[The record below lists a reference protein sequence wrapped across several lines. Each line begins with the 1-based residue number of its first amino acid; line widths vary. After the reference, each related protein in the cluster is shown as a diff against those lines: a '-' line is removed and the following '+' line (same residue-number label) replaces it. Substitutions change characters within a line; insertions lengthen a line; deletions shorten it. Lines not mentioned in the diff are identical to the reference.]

1 MMGASIPGSCWPG
14 KNKPEGEPLHRR
26 IGLGMLTF
34 SDHSQGSS
42 GLQRRDFL
50 RIGGLGLGGLGL
62 SEMMALKALGASQ
75 KRLLKDK
82 SVIFLFMHGGPSQ
95 FETFDPKMDAP
106 SEIRSVTGE
115 IKTKLPG
122 VTFGSTFE
130 RLAKLADK
138 FSIVRSF
145 VTGDAVHD
153 IKTIVGK
160 DTLKANV
167 GSLYSRI
174 AGPLRKGNA
183 MPTNVALFP
192 QAISSAAMPVI
203 KKFGDFTSSGEFGA
217 TYQPFVPGAGSG
229 AQADMTLSLPQG
241 RLDDRRT
248 LLTSLDQWK
257 RRMDASEAVG
267 GMSEFQ
273 SLAFDVLRRGVSD
286 AFDLSKEDPR
296 LIDRYDTSRL
306 LPKDRI
312 STQWN
317 NREHYAD
324 NAATLGKLLLMA
336 RRLCEHGCGFVTVT
350 TSFVWDMHAD
360 NNNAPC
366 HTGMDYVGRPFDH
379 AVSALIE
386 DIEARG
392 LSDKI
397 MLVCC
402 GEMGR
407 SPKLNAKG
415 GRDHWGGLAPL
426 MIYGGGL
433 KMGQVIGQSARN
445 GGEPASEPITIP
457 DLIATIMHT
466 LVDLGEARITDG
478 LPPNLLNVLTRG
490 EPIRGLV

>member
-1 MMGASIPGSCWPG
+1 M
-14 KNKPEGEPLHRR
+14 HRR

-174 AGPLRKGNA
+174 AGPLRKGSA

-257 RRMDASEAVG
+257 RRMDATEAVG

-296 LIDRYDTSRL
+296 LIERYDTSRL

-366 HTGMDYVGRPFDH
+366 RTGMDYVGRPFDH

-445 GGEPASEPITIP
+445 GGEPASEPVTIP

-466 LVDLGEARITDG
+466 LVDLGEARVTDG
-478 LPPNLLNVLTRG
+478 LPPSLLNVLTRG

>member
-1 MMGASIPGSCWPG
+1 
-14 KNKPEGEPLHRR
+14 
-26 IGLGMLTF
+26 MLTF
-34 SDHSQGSS
+34 SDLSHGSS
-42 GLQRRDFL
+42 RLQRRDFL
-50 RIGGLGLGGLGL
+50 RIGGLGLGGLAL
-62 SEMMALKALGASQ
+62 SDLMALKALAAS
-75 KRLLKDK
+75 KKSLIKDK

-106 SEIRSVTGE
+106 SEIRCATGE
-115 IKTKLPG
+115 IKTAIPG

-160 DTLKANV
+160 DTMKANL
-167 GSLYSRI
+167 GSLYSRM
-174 AGPLRKGNA
+174 AGPLRGGTA

-192 QAISSAAMPVI
+192 QAVSSMAMPAF

-229 AQADMTLSLPQG
+229 AQADMKLSMPQS

-257 RRMDASEAVG
+257 RDMDASAAVSG
-267 GMSEFQ
+267 ASEFQ

-296 LIDRYDTSRL
+296 LIARYDTAPL

-336 RRLCEHGCGFVTVT
+336 RRLCERGCGFVTVT

-366 HTGMDYVGRPFDH
+366 RTGMDYVGRPFDH

-392 LSDKI
+392 LSEKI

-433 KMGQVIGQSARN
+433 NMGQVIGQSARH

-466 LVDLGEARITDG
+466 LVDVGEARITDG
-478 LPPNLLNVLTRG
+478 LPPGLINAITRG
-490 EPIRGLV
+490 QPIRGLV

>member
-1 MMGASIPGSCWPG
+1 
-14 KNKPEGEPLHRR
+14 
-26 IGLGMLTF
+26 MLTF

-42 GLQRRDFL
+42 CLQRRDFL

-62 SEMMALKALGASQ
+62 SEMMALKALGASP

-122 VTFGSTFE
+122 ITFGSTME
-130 RLAKLADK
+130 RLAGLADK

-145 VTGDAVHD
+145 VTGDSVHD

-160 DTLKANV
+160 DTLQANL

-174 AGPLRKGNA
+174 AGPLRKSSA

-192 QAISSAAMPVI
+192 QAISQAAKPVI
-203 KKFGDFTSSGEFGA
+203 KQFGDFTSSGELGA
-217 TYQPFVPGAGSG
+217 SFKPFVPGAGGG
-229 AQADMTLSLPQG
+229 AQADMTLSLPQS

-248 LLTSLDQWK
+248 LLTSLDHWK
-257 RRMDASEAVG
+257 RQMDSNEVIG

-286 AFDLSKEDPR
+286 AFDLTKEDPR
-296 LIDRYDTSRL
+296 LIARYDTAKL

-336 RRLCEHGCGFVTVT
+336 RRLCERGCGFVTVT

-366 HTGMDYVGRPFDH
+366 RTGMDYVGRPFDH

-392 LSDKI
+392 LSEKI

-407 SPKLNAKG
+407 TPKLNAKG

-445 GGEPASEPITIP
+445 GGEPSSRPITIP
-457 DLIATIMHT
+457 DLVSTIMHT
-466 LVDLGEARITDG
+466 LVDVSEARVTDG

-490 EPIRGLV
+490 EPIEGLV

>member
-1 MMGASIPGSCWPG
+1 
-14 KNKPEGEPLHRR
+14 
-26 IGLGMLTF
+26 MLTF
-34 SDHSQGSS
+34 TDQSQGTSR
-42 GLQRRDFL
+42 LHRRDFL

-62 SEMMALKALGASQ
+62 SDLMAASQ
-75 KRLLKDK
+75 HKLLKDK

-115 IKTKLPG
+115 IKTAIPG
-122 VTFGSTFE
+122 ITFGGTFE
-130 RLAKLADK
+130 RLARLADK

-145 VTGDAVHD
+145 VTGDSVHD

-160 DTLKANV
+160 DTMKANV

-174 AGPLRKGNA
+174 AGPLRKGSA

-192 QAISSAAMPVI
+192 QAISSSAMPVI

-217 TYQPFVPGAGSG
+217 TYQPFVPGTGSG
-229 AQADMTLSLPQG
+229 AQADMTLNLPQS

-257 RRMDASEAVG
+257 RRLDASEALG
-267 GMSEFQ
+267 GISDLQ

-296 LIDRYDTSRL
+296 LIDRYDTSKL
-306 LPKDRI
+306 LPKERI

-336 RRLCEHGCGFVTVT
+336 RRLCERGCGFVTVT

-366 HTGMDYVGRPFDH
+366 RTGMDYVGRPFDH

-392 LSDKI
+392 LSEKI

-433 KMGQVIGQSARN
+433 KMGQVIGQSARD
-445 GGEPASEPITIP
+445 GGEPSSEPVTIP
-457 DLIATIMHT
+457 DLISTIMHT
-466 LVDLGEARITDG
+466 LVDVGEARVTDG
-478 LPPNLLNVLTRG
+478 LPPGLINVLTRG
-490 EPIRGLV
+490 QPIRGLV

>member
-1 MMGASIPGSCWPG
+1 
-14 KNKPEGEPLHRR
+14 
-26 IGLGMLTF
+26 MLTF
-34 SDHSQGSS
+34 TDQALGSS
-42 GLQRRDFL
+42 CLNRRDFL
-50 RIGGLGLGGLGL
+50 RVGGLGLGGLSL
-62 SEMMALKALGASQ
+62 SDLMAASQ
-75 KRLLKDK
+75 KRLIKDK

-115 IKTKLPG
+115 IKTAIPG
-122 VTFGSTFE
+122 ITFGGTFE

-145 VTGDAVHD
+145 VTGDSVHD

-160 DTLKANV
+160 DTLQANL

-174 AGPLRKGNA
+174 AGPLRKSSA

-192 QAISSAAMPVI
+192 QAVSQAANPVI
-203 KKFGDFTSSGEFGA
+203 KQFGDFTSSGELGA
-217 TYQPFVPGAGSG
+217 SFKPFVPGAGGGG
-229 AQADMTLSLPQG
+229 AQADMTLSLPQS

-248 LLTSLDQWK
+248 LLSSLDQWK
-257 RRMDASEAVG
+257 RQMDSNEVIG

-296 LIDRYDTSRL
+296 LIARYDTSKL

-336 RRLCEHGCGFVTVT
+336 RRLCERGCGFVTVT

-360 NNNAPC
+360 KNNAPVR
-366 HTGMDYVGRPFDH
+366 TGMEYVGRPFDH

-386 DIEARG
+386 DLEARG
-392 LSDKI
+392 LSEKI

-445 GGEPASEPITIP
+445 GGEPSSRPITIP
-457 DLIATIMHT
+457 DLVSTIMHT
-466 LVDLGEARITDG
+466 LVDVGEARVTDG
-478 LPPNLLNVLTRG
+478 LPTNLLNVLTRG
-490 EPIRGLV
+490 EPIEGLI

>member
-1 MMGASIPGSCWPG
+1 M
-14 KNKPEGEPLHRR
+14 
-26 IGLGMLTF
+26 
-34 SDHSQGSS
+34 
-42 GLQRRDFL
+42 
-50 RIGGLGLGGLGL
+50 GGLGLGGLAL
-62 SEMMALKALGASQ
+62 SDLLALQARAAPA

-115 IKTKLPG
+115 IPTTLPG
-122 VTFGSTFE
+122 ITFGSTFE
-130 RLAKLADK
+130 RLARLAHK

-145 VTGDAVHD
+145 VTGDSVHD

-160 DTLKANV
+160 DTARANL

-174 AGPLRKGNA
+174 AGPLRRGSA

-192 QAISSAAMPVI
+192 QAVCPNAGPAI
-203 KKFGDFTSSGEFGA
+203 KQFGDFTSSGEFGA
-217 TYQPFVPGAGSG
+217 TYQPFVPGAGNG
-229 AQADMTLSLPQG
+229 AQADMTLGLSQQ

-248 LLTSLDQWK
+248 LLTTLDQWK
-257 RRMDASEAVG
+257 RQLDGNDAMGAL
-267 GMSEFQ
+267 SEFQ
-273 SLAFDVLRRGVSD
+273 TQAFDVLRRGVSD

-296 LIDRYDTSRL
+296 LIARYDTSAL

-312 STQWN
+312 STEWR

-324 NAATLGKLLLMA
+324 HGASIGRLLLLA
-336 RRLCEHGCGFVTVT
+336 RRLCERGCGFVTVT
-350 TSFVWDMHAD
+350 SSFVWDMHAD
-360 NNNAPC
+360 NNNAPMR
-366 HTGMDYVGRPFDH
+366 TGMDYVGRPFDH

-392 LSDKI
+392 LSEKI

-433 KMGQVIGQSARN
+433 KMGRVIGQSARN
-445 GGEPASEPITIP
+445 GGEPSSQPVTIP
-457 DLIATIMHT
+457 DLIATILHT
-466 LVDLGEARITDG
+466 LVDAGEARVTDG
-478 LPPNLLNVLTRG
+478 LPPSLLNVLARG
-490 EPIRGLV
+490 EPIEGLV

>member
-1 MMGASIPGSCWPG
+1 
-14 KNKPEGEPLHRR
+14 
-26 IGLGMLTF
+26 MLTF
-34 SDHSQGSS
+34 SDQARSASR
-42 GLQRRDFL
+42 LQRRDFL
-50 RIGGLGLGGLGL
+50 RLGGLGLGGLGL
-62 SEMMALKALGASQ
+62 PDLMALNALGGP
-75 KRLLKDK
+75 KKEKGLLKDK

-95 FETFDPKMDAP
+95 FETFDPKMDMP

-115 IKTKLPG
+115 VRTTIPG

-130 RLAKLADK
+130 RLAKLAHK

-145 VTGDAVHD
+145 VTGDSIHD

-160 DTLKANV
+160 DTLNANL
-167 GSLYSRI
+167 GSLYSRV
-174 AGPLRKGNA
+174 AGPLRKGSA

-192 QAISSAAMPVI
+192 QAVAPTAMPII

-217 TYQPFVPGAGSG
+217 TYQPFVPGAGKG
-229 AQADMTLSLPQG
+229 AQADMKLNLPQD

-248 LLTSLDQWK
+248 LLSALDQWK
-257 RRMDASEAVG
+257 RDMDASEAVG
-267 GMSEFQ
+267 GMSEFH

-296 LIDRYDTSRL
+296 LIARYDTAPL
-306 LPKDRI
+306 LPKSRI
-312 STQWN
+312 SKEWN
-317 NREHYAD
+317 NHEHYAD
-324 NAATLGKLLLMA
+324 NAASLGKLLLMT
-336 RRLCEHGCGFVTVT
+336 RRLCERGVGFVTVT

-366 HTGMDYVGRPFDH
+366 KVGMDYVGRPFDH

-392 LSDKI
+392 LSEKI

-407 SPKLNAKG
+407 TPKISAKG

-433 KMGQVIGQSARN
+433 KMGQVIGQSSRN
-445 GGEPASEPITIP
+445 GGEPASQPVTIP

-466 LVDLGEARITDG
+466 LVDIGEARVTDG
-478 LPPNLLNVLTRG
+478 LPPNLLNAITRG

>member
-1 MMGASIPGSCWPG
+1 
-14 KNKPEGEPLHRR
+14 
-26 IGLGMLTF
+26 MLTF
-34 SDHSQGSS
+34 SDHSHGSS
-42 GLQRRDFL
+42 RLQRRDFL

-62 SEMMALKALGASQ
+62 SDLMALKSLAAS
-75 KRLLKDK
+75 KKSLLKDK

-122 VTFGSTFE
+122 VTFGGTFE

-160 DTLKANV
+160 DTMKANL
-167 GSLYSRI
+167 GSLYSRM
-174 AGPLRKGNA
+174 AGPLRKSSA

-192 QAISSAAMPVI
+192 QAVLATAGPVI
-203 KKFGDFTSSGEFGA
+203 KQFGDFTSSGELGA

-229 AQADMTLSLPQG
+229 AQADMTLSMPQN
-241 RLDDRRT
+241 RLDDRRA
-248 LLTSLDQWK
+248 LLASLDQWQ
-257 RRMDASEAVG
+257 RTMDGSQSVA
-267 GMSEFQ
+267 GMAEFQ
-273 SLAFDVLRRGVSD
+273 TLAFDVLRRGVSD

-296 LIDRYDTSRL
+296 LIARYDTAPL

-312 STQWN
+312 SAQWN

-336 RRLCEHGCGFVTVT
+336 RRLCERGCGFVTVT

-366 HTGMDYVGRPFDH
+366 RTGMDYVGRPFDH

-386 DIEARG
+386 DIESRG
-392 LSDKI
+392 LSEKI

-407 SPKLNAKG
+407 SPKINVKG

-445 GGEPASEPITIP
+445 GGEPASEPVTIP

-466 LVDLGEARITDG
+466 LVDVGEARVTDG
-478 LPPNLLNVLTRG
+478 LPPSLLSVLTRG

>member
-1 MMGASIPGSCWPG
+1 MQATIQEGTASS
-14 KNKPEGEPLHRR
+14 RR
-26 IGLGMLTF
+26 NHAVMLTF
-34 SDHSQGSS
+34 SDHSQGASR
-42 GLQRRDFL
+42 LHRRDFL
-50 RIGGLGLGGLGL
+50 RIGGLGLGGLAL
-62 SEMMALKALGASQ
+62 SDLMAASQ
-75 KRLLKDK
+75 KKLLKDK

-115 IKTKLPG
+115 IKTSIPG
-122 VTFGSTFE
+122 VTFGGTFE
-130 RLAKLADK
+130 RLARLADK

-145 VTGDAVHD
+145 VTGDSVHD

-160 DTLKANV
+160 DTMKANV

-174 AGPLRKGNA
+174 AGPLRKGSA

-192 QAISSAAMPVI
+192 QAISSSAMPVI

-229 AQADMTLSLPQG
+229 AQADMTLNLPQA
-241 RLDDRRT
+241 RLDDRRM
-248 LLTSLDQWK
+248 LLASLDQWN
-257 RRMDASEAVG
+257 RAMDASEALG
-267 GMSEFQ
+267 GVSDLQ

-296 LIDRYDTSRL
+296 LIERYDTSKL
-306 LPKDRI
+306 LPKERI

-336 RRLCEHGCGFVTVT
+336 RRLCERGCGFVTVT

-366 HTGMDYVGRPFDH
+366 RTGMDYVGRPFDH

-386 DIEARG
+386 DLEARG
-392 LSDKI
+392 LSEKI

-407 SPKLNAKG
+407 SPKLNVKG

-433 KMGQVIGQSARN
+433 KMGQVIGQSARD
-445 GGEPASEPITIP
+445 GGEPASDPVTIP

-466 LVDLGEARITDG
+466 LVDVGEARVTDG
-478 LPPNLLNVLTRG
+478 LPPGLLNVLTRG
-490 EPIRGLV
+490 QPIRGLV

>member
-1 MMGASIPGSCWPG
+1 M
-14 KNKPEGEPLHRR
+14 HRR

-174 AGPLRKGNA
+174 AGPLRMGSA

-192 QAISSAAMPVI
+192 QAISSATMPVI

-217 TYQPFVPGAGSG
+217 TYQPFVPGAASG

-296 LIDRYDTSRL
+296 LIERYDTSRL

-324 NAATLGKLLLMA
+324 NAATLGKLMLMA

-366 HTGMDYVGRPFDH
+366 RTGMDYVGRPFDH

-445 GGEPASEPITIP
+445 GGEPASEPVTIP

-466 LVDLGEARITDG
+466 LVDLGEARVTDG
-478 LPPNLLNVLTRG
+478 LPPSLLNVLTRG

>member
-1 MMGASIPGSCWPG
+1 
-14 KNKPEGEPLHRR
+14 
-26 IGLGMLTF
+26 
-34 SDHSQGSS
+34 
-42 GLQRRDFL
+42 
-50 RIGGLGLGGLGL
+50 
-62 SEMMALKALGASQ
+62 
-75 KRLLKDK
+75 
-82 SVIFLFMHGGPSQ
+82 
-95 FETFDPKMDAP
+95 MDAP

-115 IKTKLPG
+115 IKTTIPG
-122 VTFGSTFE
+122 VTFGGTFE
-130 RLAKLADK
+130 RLARLADR

-160 DTLKANV
+160 DTMKANV

-174 AGPLRKGNA
+174 AGPLRKGSA

-192 QAISSAAMPVI
+192 QAISSSAMPVI

-217 TYQPFVPGAGSG
+217 TYQPFVPGTGSG
-229 AQADMTLSLPQG
+229 AQADMTLNMPQG

-248 LLTSLDQWK
+248 LLASLDQWK
-257 RRMDASEAVG
+257 RSMDASEALG
-267 GMSEFQ
+267 GISDLQ

-296 LIDRYDTSRL
+296 LIARYDTSKL

-336 RRLCEHGCGFVTVT
+336 RRLCERGCGFVTVT

-366 HTGMDYVGRPFDH
+366 RTGMDYVGRPFDH

-392 LSDKI
+392 LSEKI

-433 KMGQVIGQSARN
+433 KMGQVIGQSARD
-445 GGEPASEPITIP
+445 GGEPSSEPITIP

-466 LVDLGEARITDG
+466 LVDVGEARVTDG
-478 LPPNLLNVLTRG
+478 LPPGLLNVLTRG
-490 EPIRGLV
+490 QPIRGLV

>member
-1 MMGASIPGSCWPG
+1 
-14 KNKPEGEPLHRR
+14 
-26 IGLGMLTF
+26 MLTF
-34 SDHSQGSS
+34 SDHCQGSS
-42 GLQRRDFL
+42 RLQRRDFL

-62 SEMMALKALGASQ
+62 SDLMALKSLAAS
-75 KRLLKDK
+75 KKSLLKDK

-122 VTFGSTFE
+122 VTFGGTFE

-160 DTLKANV
+160 DTMKANL
-167 GSLYSRI
+167 GSLYSRM
-174 AGPLRKGNA
+174 AGPLRISSA

-192 QAISSAAMPVI
+192 QAVSAMAGPVI
-203 KKFGDFTSSGEFGA
+203 KQFGDFTSSGELGA

-229 AQADMTLSLPQG
+229 AQADMTLSMPQN

-248 LLTSLDQWK
+248 LLASLDQWK
-257 RRMDASEAVG
+257 RTMDGSQSVA
-267 GMSEFQ
+267 GMAEFQ
-273 SLAFDVLRRGVSD
+273 TLAFDVLRRGVSD

-296 LIDRYDTSRL
+296 LIARYDTAAL

-312 STQWN
+312 SAQWN

-336 RRLCEHGCGFVTVT
+336 RRLCERGCGFVTVT

-366 HTGMDYVGRPFDH
+366 RTGMDYVGRPFDH

-386 DIEARG
+386 DIESRG
-392 LSDKI
+392 LSEKI

-407 SPKLNAKG
+407 SPKINVKG

-466 LVDLGEARITDG
+466 LVDVGEARVTDG
-478 LPPNLLNVLTRG
+478 LPPSLLSVLTRG

>member
-1 MMGASIPGSCWPG
+1 MQAVIQ
-14 KNKPEGEPLHRR
+14 EGPRSSRR
-26 IGLGMLTF
+26 IAPVMLTF
-34 SDHSQGSS
+34 TDHSQGTSR
-42 GLQRRDFL
+42 LHRRDFL

-62 SEMMALKALGASQ
+62 SDLMAASQ
-75 KRLLKDK
+75 HKLLKDK

-115 IKTKLPG
+115 IKTTIPG
-122 VTFGSTFE
+122 VTFGGTFE
-130 RLAKLADK
+130 RLARLADR

-160 DTLKANV
+160 DTMKANV

-174 AGPLRKGNA
+174 AGPLRKGSA

-192 QAISSAAMPVI
+192 QAISSSAMPVI

-217 TYQPFVPGAGSG
+217 TYQPFVPGTGSG
-229 AQADMTLSLPQG
+229 AQADMTLNMPQG

-248 LLTSLDQWK
+248 LLASLDQWK
-257 RRMDASEAVG
+257 RSMDASEALG
-267 GMSEFQ
+267 GISDLQ

-296 LIDRYDTSRL
+296 LIARYDTSKL

-336 RRLCEHGCGFVTVT
+336 RRLCERGCGFVTVT

-366 HTGMDYVGRPFDH
+366 RTGMDYVGRPFDH

-392 LSDKI
+392 LSEKI

-433 KMGQVIGQSARN
+433 KMGQVIGQSARD
-445 GGEPASEPITIP
+445 GGEPSSEPITIP

-466 LVDLGEARITDG
+466 LVDVGEARVTDG
-478 LPPNLLNVLTRG
+478 LPPGLLNVLTRG
-490 EPIRGLV
+490 QPIRGLV

>member
-1 MMGASIPGSCWPG
+1 
-14 KNKPEGEPLHRR
+14 
-26 IGLGMLTF
+26 MLTF

-42 GLQRRDFL
+42 RLQRRDFL

-62 SEMMALKALGASQ
+62 SDLMALKSLAAS
-75 KRLLKDK
+75 KKSLLKDK

-95 FETFDPKMDAP
+95 FETFDPKMDSP

-122 VTFGSTFE
+122 VTFGGTFE

-160 DTLKANV
+160 DTMKANL
-167 GSLYSRI
+167 GSLYSRM
-174 AGPLRKGNA
+174 AGPLRTSSA

-192 QAISSAAMPVI
+192 QAVSATAGPVI
-203 KKFGDFTSSGEFGA
+203 KQFGDFTSSGELGA

-229 AQADMTLSLPQG
+229 AQADMTLSMPQN

-248 LLTSLDQWK
+248 LLASLDQWQ
-257 RRMDASEAVG
+257 RAMDGSQSVASMA
-267 GMSEFQ
+267 EFQ
-273 SLAFDVLRRGVSD
+273 TLAFDVLRRGVSD
-286 AFDLSKEDPR
+286 AFDLSREDPR
-296 LIDRYDTSRL
+296 LIARYDTAAL

-336 RRLCEHGCGFVTVT
+336 RRLCERGCGFVTVT

-366 HTGMDYVGRPFDH
+366 RTGMDYVGRPFDH

-386 DIEARG
+386 DIESRG
-392 LSDKI
+392 LSEKI

-407 SPKLNAKG
+407 SPKINVKG

-466 LVDLGEARITDG
+466 LVDVGEARVTDG
-478 LPPNLLNVLTRG
+478 LPPSLLSVLTRG
-490 EPIRGLV
+490 ELIRGLV

>member
-1 MMGASIPGSCWPG
+1 
-14 KNKPEGEPLHRR
+14 
-26 IGLGMLTF
+26 MLTF
-34 SDHSQGSS
+34 SDQAHTASR
-42 GLQRRDFL
+42 LQRRDFL
-50 RIGGLGLGGLGL
+50 RLGTLGLGGLGMSDL
-62 SEMMALKALGASQ
+62 LALKALAAPQ

-115 IKTKLPG
+115 IKTTLPG
-122 VTFGSTFE
+122 ITFGSTFE
-130 RLAKLADK
+130 RLAKLAHK

-145 VTGDAVHD
+145 VTGDAIHD

-160 DTLKANV
+160 DTLQANL

-174 AGPLRKGNA
+174 AGPLRKGSA

-192 QAISSAAMPVI
+192 QAVSDKAMPVT
-203 KKFGDFTSSGEFGA
+203 KKFGDFISSGEFGA
-217 TYQPFVPGAGSG
+217 TYQPFVPGTGKG
-229 AQADMTLSLPQG
+229 AQADLTLNLPQG
-241 RLDDRRT
+241 RLNDRRA
-248 LLTSLDQWK
+248 LLTSLDQWQ
-257 RRMDASEAVG
+257 REMDASDAVSS
-267 GMSEFQ
+267 MAEFEG
-273 SLAFDVLRRGVSD
+273 LAFDVLRRGVSD

-296 LIDRYDTSRL
+296 LLARYDTAPL
-306 LPKDRI
+306 LPRSRI
-312 STQWN
+312 SKEWN
-317 NREHYAD
+317 NIEHYAD
-324 NAATLGKLLLMA
+324 NAASLGKLLLMA
-336 RRLCEHGCGFVTVT
+336 RRLCERGAGFVTVT

-366 HTGMDYVGRPFDH
+366 KVGMDYVGRPFDR

-392 LSDKI
+392 LSEKI

-407 SPKLNAKG
+407 SPRLNAKG

-433 KMGQVIGQSARN
+433 KMGQVIGQSSRN
-445 GGEPASEPITIP
+445 GGEPASQPVTIP

-466 LVDLGEARITDG
+466 LVDIGEARVTDG
-478 LPPNLLNVLTRG
+478 LPQNLMNAITRG
-490 EPIRGLV
+490 EPIQGLV

>member
-1 MMGASIPGSCWPG
+1 MLSFTSPASSPSR
-14 KNKPEGEPLHRR
+14 LH
-26 IGLGMLTF
+26 
-34 SDHSQGSS
+34 
-42 GLQRRDFL
+42 RRDFL

-62 SEMMALKALGASQ
+62 SDLMALEAARKSLI
-75 KRLLKDK
+75 KDK

-115 IKTKLPG
+115 IKTSIPG
-122 VTFGSTFE
+122 ITFGGTFE
-130 RLAKLADK
+130 RLARLADK

-145 VTGDAVHD
+145 VTGDSVHD

-160 DTLKANV
+160 DTLKANL

-174 AGPLRKGNA
+174 AGPLRKGSA

-192 QAISSAAMPVI
+192 QAVEAKAGPVI
-203 KKFGDFTSSGEFGA
+203 KQFGDFTSSGELGA
-217 TYQPFVPGAGSG
+217 TFQPFVPGTGAG
-229 AQADMTLSLPQG
+229 AQADMTLKLPQA
-241 RLDDRRT
+241 RLDDRRA
-248 LLTSLDQWK
+248 LLGSLDQWK
-257 RRMDASEAVG
+257 RDLDRVEALG

-296 LIDRYDTSRL
+296 LIARYDTAPL

-312 STQWN
+312 STEWR

-324 NAATLGKLLLMA
+324 NAATLGRLLLLA
-336 RRLCEHGCGFVTVT
+336 RRLCERGCGFVTVT

-360 NNNAPC
+360 INNAPVR
-366 HTGMDYVGRPFDH
+366 TGMDYVGRPFDH

-392 LSDKI
+392 LSEKI

-407 SPKLNAKG
+407 TPRLNAKG

-433 KMGQVIGQSARN
+433 KMGRVIGQSARH
-445 GGEPASEPITIP
+445 GGEPSSQPVTIP
-457 DLIATIMHT
+457 DLVSTIMHT
-466 LVDLGEARITDG
+466 LVDVAEARVTDG
-478 LPPNLLNVLTRG
+478 LPTNLLNVLSRG